1 MMREHEDMDS
11 FLDEVCTQVKAR
23 EMHLQIRQ
31 EIGTHLQEL
40 IAEKE
45 AEGGCT
51 PKEAASWA
59 FRQMGDPAE
68 LGKRLHLVHKPRI
81 YWGLLMTVLLFS
93 IMSLF
98 AMLSVDA
105 GNQNTAMSF
114 VYFTHQFMFVFL
126 GIVIMCGLYFWDF
139 RKLKDYS
146 WLLYWIT
153 VGGMLLTRFFGVQVY
168 GASRYFSVGPIKLDW
183 IGISPYLLLTA
194 ISGILMNSGF
204 QQTKDRKNDVLRGL
218 LILVVP
224 SIIYMMVPAIP
235 ILSMYLLVSFILFGW
250 LSRKWLLSSLIA
262 AGLFLIGIVYAWY
275 SPYLWNRLLAAINS
289 LNDPSGA
296 GYLYV
301 QIAAIIRSSGW
312 WGKGFG
318 AYENHLPGMHSEMLV
333 TYLINCFGWGAG
345 LVLLSAVIWFLT
357 RLVYSFKAVR
367 EPYGR
372 TLILALSML
381 LAIQLVY
388 GLAMA
393 SGKMLIIVLPFPFLS
408 YGGSH
413 LMIEYAVVGLLLGV
427 YRRKDMIPYRS

>member
-23 EMHLQIRQ
+23 EMHPEIRQ
-31 EIGTHLQEL
+31 EIGNHLQEL
-40 IAEKE
+40 IAQKE
-45 AEGGCT
+45 AEGGYT
-51 PKEAASWA
+51 PKEAAFWA

-68 LGKRLHLVHKPRI
+68 LGKRLHLVHKPQI
-81 YWGLLMTVLLFS
+81 YWGLLVTVLLFS

-105 GNQNTAMSF
+105 GNQNTTMSF

-153 VGGMLLTRFFGVQVY
+153 VGGMVLTRFFGVQVY
-168 GASRYFSVGPIKLDW
+168 GASRYFSVGPIQLDW
-183 IGISPYLLLTA
+183 IGI
-194 ISGILMNSGF
+194 
-204 QQTKDRKNDVLRGL
+204 R
-218 LILVVP
+218 
-224 SIIYMMVPAIP
+224 
-235 ILSMYLLVSFILFGW
+235 
-250 LSRKWLLSSLIA
+250 
-262 AGLFLIGIVYAWY
+262 
-275 SPYLWNRLLAAINS
+275 
-289 LNDPSGA
+289 
-296 GYLYV
+296 
-301 QIAAIIRSSGW
+301 
-312 WGKGFG
+312 
-318 AYENHLPGMHSEMLV
+318 
-333 TYLINCFGWGAG
+333 GAG

-372 TLILALSML
+372 TLILALAML

-393 SGKMLIIVLPFPFLS
+393 SGKMLIIDLPFPFLS